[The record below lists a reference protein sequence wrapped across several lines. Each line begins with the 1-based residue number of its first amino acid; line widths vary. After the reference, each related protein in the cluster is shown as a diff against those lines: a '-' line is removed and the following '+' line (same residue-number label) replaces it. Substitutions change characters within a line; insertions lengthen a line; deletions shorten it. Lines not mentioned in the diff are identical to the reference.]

1 MRLCKNRCGFVRWLS
16 HARRH
21 CRPFAARVR
30 ARFSTEVRAVNGAV
44 SELTANTLL
53 VVGALFP
60 IVNPLGNA
68 PIFLTLTRG
77 LSGQGRTKLAR
88 AIAVNGLVLLVV
100 SIF

>member
-1 MRLCKNRCGFVRWLS
+1 MRPLDSGSVRWLS

-21 CRPFAARVR
+21 R
-30 ARFSTEVRAVNGAV
+30 RFSTGVRAVNGAV
-44 SELTANTLL
+44 SELASNTLL

-77 LSGQGRTKLAR
+77 HAAGFYR
-88 AIAVNGLVLLVV
+88 
-100 SIF
+100 